1 MYDISTFN
9 HDVDLIG
16 GFFMAHQ
23 LVLIGGGYAGMYF
36 LRTTLD
42 LLPSDVEV
50 TLVDRLPKS
59 PLKTE
64 FYSIAAGTSS
74 LKEVTLPFPHHPQL
88 TVVYDEVIGID
99 QEKKQLT
106 LREKDILPYDTLIVA
121 LGCVDRFHKIPGA
134 EEFSLSL
141 QSLKRAQI
149 TGHEILTLDAY
160 RSVVLVGAGLTG
172 VELAAELRE
181 TRHDLNITL
190 IDRNDLVLNGFS
202 DKLRQYVET
211 WMTSHDI
218 QVQHGIKAQGIFCDH
233 MVHEQGELAFD
244 KLVWT
249 AGIQANPFVQ
259 LIVGADFDS
268 IGRVIVDEEQCLPS
282 NPDIYVIGDCA
293 ASEHPP
299 TAQLAEFH
307 GEYVGQVLAGKWRG
321 QQVPKRSFT
330 TKGILGSLG
339 RGTGFGT
346 LKGVDMSGKIPRM
359 LKSGVLWSYKKH
371 VEKK

>member
-1 MYDISTFN
+1 
-9 HDVDLIG
+9 
-16 GFFMAHQ
+16 MAHRV
-23 LVLIGGGYAGMYF
+23 VLIGGGYAGMYF

-42 LLPSDVEV
+42 ALPSDVQI

-74 LKEVTLPFPHHPQL
+74 LKEVTLPFPAHPQL

-99 QEKKQLT
+99 QEKKQLK
-106 LREKDILPYDTLIVA
+106 LRETEDLIYDTLVVA
-121 LGCVDRFHKIPGA
+121 LGCVDRFHNIPGA
-134 EEFSLSL
+134 EEHSLSL

-160 RSVVLVGAGLTG
+160 RSVVLIGAGLTG

-190 IDRNDLVLNGFS
+190 IDRNELVLNGFS
-202 DKLRQYVET
+202 TKLRQYVEN
-211 WMTSHDI
+211 WMTEHEI
-218 QVQHGIKAQGIFCDH
+218 EVLHGIKTQAIFSDH
-233 MVHEQGELAFD
+233 LEHAEGELPFD

-259 LIVGADFDS
+259 LIQGAEFDS
-268 IGRVIVDEEQCLPS
+268 IGRIVVDEWQRVPS
-282 NPDIYVIGDCA
+282 DPAIFAIGDCA
-293 ASEHPP
+293 ASDHPP

-307 GEYVGQVLAGKWRG
+307 GEYVGEVLLAQWRNQPIGKRTFA
-321 QQVPKRSFT
+321 PK
-330 TKGILGSLG
+330 GMLGSLG
-339 RGTGFGT
+339 RGSGFGT

-371 VEKK
+371 VETT

>member
-1 MYDISTFN
+1 
-9 HDVDLIG
+9 
-16 GFFMAHQ
+16 MAHQ
-23 LVLIGGGYAGMYF
+23 LVIIGGGYAGMYF
-36 LRTTLD
+36 LRTTLEMI
-42 LLPSDVEV
+42 PSDVEI

-74 LKEVTLPFPHHPQL
+74 LKEVTLPFPIHPQL

-99 QEKKQLT
+99 QGKKQLT
-106 LREKDILPYDTLIVA
+106 LRETDALPYDTLIVA
-121 LGCVDRFHKIPGA
+121 LGCVDRFHHIKGA
-134 EEFSLSL
+134 EEYSLSL

-160 RSVVLVGAGLTG
+160 RSVVLIGAGLTG

-211 WMTSHDI
+211 WLVSHDI
-218 QVQHGIKAQGIFCDH
+218 QSLHGIKTREIFPDH
-233 MVHEQGELAFD
+233 LEHQEGEVPYD

-259 LIVGADFDS
+259 CIEYAEFDS
-268 IGRVIVDEEQCLPS
+268 VGRVIVDEEQSIPGDS
-282 NPDIYVIGDCA
+282 SIYVIGDCA
-293 ASEHPP
+293 ASDHPP

-307 GEYVGQVLAGKWRG
+307 GEYVGQVLLAKWRN
-321 QQVPKRSFT
+321 QQVTKRTFSA
-330 TKGILGSLG
+330 KGTLGSLG
-339 RGTGFGT
+339 RGSGFGT
-346 LKGVDMSGKIPRM
+346 LKGVDMAGKIPRM

-371 VEKK
+371 VERT